1 MSRLKADLILFL
13 VAAIWGAAFLFQKQG
28 VLALGAC
35 TFVALRFLISAVLV
49 LPLACRE
56 FKTMPKISRALK
68 RELLFLCVVFVVG
81 VLFQHL
87 GLVSTSVTNAGF
99 LTGLYVLFVAL
110 ICRFIYKQTVSKY
123 LFPAALFSVVGIGL
137 LSGGGDLSQ
146 MNWGDLLVILCAV
159 SFGFQ
164 VALIGRIMNA
174 VQAPYCVSFLQYAVT
189 VIIAGVLA
197 FVWEQPQLAEV
208 WEMRWALLYAGAL
221 SGGVAYTLQV
231 VAQQFTPASDSAVIM
246 SMESVFA
253 ALVGVL
259 INGDAFTVK
268 VASGA
273 LMILVAIALVE
284 FGPRAQIAT
293 KADLPIV

>member
-28 VLALGAC
+28 VLAIGAC
-35 TFVALRFLISAVLV
+35 TFVALRVLISAVMV
-49 LPLACRE
+49 LPLAWRE
-56 FKTMPKISRALK
+56 FKTLPKIPRALK
-68 RELLFLCVVFVVG
+68 FELVFLCTVFVVG

-87 GLVSTSVTNAGF
+87 GLKSTSVTNAGF

-110 ICRFIYKQTVSKY
+110 ICRFIYKQTVSKF
-123 LFPAALFSVVGIGL
+123 LFPAALLSVVGIGM

-164 VALIGRIMNA
+164 VALIGRIMKA
-174 VQAPYCVSFLQYAVT
+174 VPAPYCVSFLQYAVT
-189 VIIAGVLA
+189 VLIAALLA
-197 FVWEQPQLAEV
+197 SLWEQPHLTDV
-208 WEMRWALLYAGAL
+208 WGMRWALLYAGAL

-246 SMESVFA
+246 SLESVFA
-253 ALVGVL
+253 AILGVGV
-259 INGDAFTVK
+259 NGDAFTFK
-268 VASGA
+268 IAGGC
-273 LMILVAIALVE
+273 LLILVAIALVE
-284 FGPRAQIAT
+284 FGPRRTRI
-293 KADLPIV
+293 IV

>member
-35 TFVALRFLISAVLV
+35 TFVALRFLISALMV
-49 LPLACRE
+49 LPLAWRE
-56 FKTMPKISRALK
+56 FKTLPKIPQALK
-68 RELLFLCVVFVVG
+68 WELLFLCVVFVVG

-87 GLVSTSVTNAGF
+87 GLMSTSVTNAGF

-110 ICRFIYKQTVSKY
+110 ICRFIYKQTVSKF
-123 LFPAALFSVVGIGL
+123 LFPAAFLSVVGIGM

-164 VALIGRIMNA
+164 VALIGRIMKA
-174 VQAPYCVSFLQYAVT
+174 IQAPYCVSFLQYIVT
-189 VIIAGVLA
+189 VVIAALIA
-197 FVWEQPQLAEV
+197 IVWEHPHLADV

-253 ALVGVL
+253 AILGVG
-259 INGDAFTVK
+259 INVDAFTPQIAFGSV
-268 VASGA
+268 
-273 LMILVAIALVE
+273 LILVAIALVE
-284 FGPRAQIAT
+284 FGPKQ
-293 KADLPIV
+293 KLQN